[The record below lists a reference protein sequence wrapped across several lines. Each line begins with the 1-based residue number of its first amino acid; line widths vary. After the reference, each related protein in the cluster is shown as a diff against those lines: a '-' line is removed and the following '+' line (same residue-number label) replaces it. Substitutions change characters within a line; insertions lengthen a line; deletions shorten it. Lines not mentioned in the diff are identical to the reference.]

1 HTYLD
6 GTSPFM
12 DMGLWAVGTFHC
24 TATLSSEGPCGLYGL
39 RFMHRRNISQ
49 SCHG

>member
-6 GTSPFM
+6 GTSPFT

-24 TATLSSEGPCGLYGL
+24 TAILSSEGPCSLYGL

>member
-24 TATLSSEGPCGLYGL
+24 TATLSPEGTCSLYGL
-39 RFMHRRNISQ
+39 WLMHRRNIFL